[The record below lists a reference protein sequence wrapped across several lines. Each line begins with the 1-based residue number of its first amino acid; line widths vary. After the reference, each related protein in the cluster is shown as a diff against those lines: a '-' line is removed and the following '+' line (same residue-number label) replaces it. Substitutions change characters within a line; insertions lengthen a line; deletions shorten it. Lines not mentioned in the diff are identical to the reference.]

1 VTNARR
7 LEYSVS
13 ERSGT
18 PAHAEPDWT
27 AEHLLL
33 AGLARC
39 SLSSLEYYA
48 RRVNVAVSGTAHADG
63 VVTRRDSDGR
73 FAFVETRVGLDV
85 EVEPPLPDDE
95 LAKLL
100 ESAEYG
106 CFIGASL
113 TARPA
118 YEWRVNGAAVER
130 ATLAP

>member
-1 VTNARR
+1 MSTPKRF
-7 LEYSVS
+7 EYSVS

-39 SLSSLEYYA
+39 SLSSLGYFA
-48 RRVNVAVSGTAHADG
+48 KRVNVEATGTADADG
-63 VVTRRDSDGR
+63 VVARRDSDGR
-73 FAFVETRVGLDV
+73 FAFVRTRVALDV
-85 EVEPPLPDDE
+85 EVEPALDGEE

-100 ESAEYG
+100 DSAEYG

-113 TARPA
+113 TTKPT
-118 YEWRVNGAAVER
+118 YEWRVNGEQVR
-130 ATLAP
+130 

>member
-1 VTNARR
+1 VSTPKR

-18 PAHAEPDWT
+18 PAHHEPDWT

-33 AGLARC
+33 AALARC

-48 RRVNVAVSGTAHADG
+48 KRLDVQVSGTAHADG

-73 FAFVETRVGLDV
+73 FAFVETRVALDI
-85 EVEPPLPDDE
+85 EVEPALEREE
-95 LAKLL
+95 LANLL
-100 ESAEYG
+100 DSAEYG

-113 TARPA
+113 TATPTYA
-118 YEWRVNGAAVER
+118 WRVNGEPVR
-130 ATLAP
+130 

>member
-1 VTNARR
+1 VTTARR

-18 PAHAEPDWT
+18 PASAEPDWT

-48 RRVNVAVSGTAHADG
+48 KRVNVEVSGSADADG

-73 FAFVETRVGLDV
+73 FAFVETRVALDV
-85 EVEPPLPDDE
+85 EVQPPLPGDE
-95 LAKLL
+95 LSKLL
-100 ESAEYG
+100 DSAEYG

-113 TARPA
+113 TATPS
-118 YEWRVNGAAVER
+118 YEWRVNGEPVAR
-130 ATLAP
+130 

>member
-1 VTNARR
+1 VSTPKRF
-7 LEYSVS
+7 EYSVS

-39 SLSSLEYYA
+39 SLSSLEYFGK
-48 RRVNVAVSGTAHADG
+48 RVKVETSGTADADG
-63 VVTRRDSDGR
+63 VVARRDSDGR
-73 FAFVETRVGLDV
+73 FAFVRTRVALDV
-85 EVEPPLPDDE
+85 EVEPALDGVE

-113 TARPA
+113 TAPPT
-118 YEWRVNGAAVER
+118 YEWRVNGEAVR
-130 ATLAP
+130 

>member
-1 VTNARR
+1 MSTPKR

-33 AGLARC
+33 AALARC

-48 RRVNVAVSGTAHADG
+48 KRVDVQVSGTADADG

-73 FAFVETRVGLDV
+73 FAFVETRVALEV
-85 EVEPPLPDDE
+85 EVEPALDSEE
-95 LAKLL
+95 LTKLL
-100 ESAEYG
+100 DSAEYG

-113 TARPA
+113 TATPT
-118 YEWRVNGAAVER
+118 YEWRVNGEPVQ
-130 ATLAP
+130 

>member
-1 VTNARR
+1 MSTPKR
-7 LEYSVS
+7 LKYSVS

-39 SLSSLEYYA
+39 SLSSLEYFA
-48 RRVNVAVSGTAHADG
+48 KRVNVEVSGTADADG
-63 VVTRRDSDGR
+63 VVTRRDADGR
-73 FAFVETRVGLDV
+73 FAFVETRVALDIQ
-85 EVEPPLPDDE
+85 VEPALEGAE

-100 ESAEYG
+100 DSAEYG

-113 TARPA
+113 TAKPA
-118 YEWRVNGAAVER
+118 YEWRVNGEPVR
-130 ATLAP
+130 

>member
-1 VTNARR
+1 VSTAKR

-13 ERSGT
+13 ERTGT
-18 PAHAEPDWT
+18 PASAEPDWT

-48 RRVNVAVSGTAHADG
+48 KRVNVEVSGSADADG

-73 FAFVETRVGLDV
+73 FAFIETRVALDV
-85 EVEPPLPDDE
+85 EVQPPLPGDD
-95 LAKLL
+95 LSKLL
-100 ESAEYG
+100 DSAEYG

-113 TARPA
+113 TATPS
-118 YEWRVNGAAVER
+118 YEWRVNGEPVPR
-130 ATLAP
+130 

>member
-1 VTNARR
+1 MSTPKR

-18 PAHAEPDWT
+18 PASADPDWT

-48 RRVNVAVSGTAHADG
+48 KRANVQVSGRADAGG

-73 FAFVETRVGLDV
+73 FAFVETRVVLDV
-85 EVEPPLPDDE
+85 EVQPPLE
-95 LAKLL
+95 REGLAQLL
-100 ESAEYG
+100 DSAEYG

-113 TARPA
+113 TATPA
-118 YEWRVNGAAVER
+118 YEWRVNGEAVR
-130 ATLAP
+130 

>member
-1 VTNARR
+1 VSTAKR

-18 PAHAEPDWT
+18 PASAEPDWT

-48 RRVNVAVSGTAHADG
+48 KRVNVEVSGSADADG

-73 FAFVETRVGLDV
+73 FAFVETRVALDV
-85 EVEPPLPDDE
+85 EVQPPLPGDD
-95 LAKLL
+95 LSKLL
-100 ESAEYG
+100 DSAEYG

-113 TARPA
+113 TATPS
-118 YEWRVNGAAVER
+118 YEWRVNGEPVPR
-130 ATLAP
+130 

>member
-1 VTNARR
+1 VSTAKR

-18 PAHAEPDWT
+18 PASAEPDWT

-48 RRVNVAVSGTAHADG
+48 KRVNVEVSGSADADG

-73 FAFVETRVGLDV
+73 FAFIETRVALDV
-85 EVEPPLPDDE
+85 EVQPPLPGDD
-95 LAKLL
+95 LSKLL
-100 ESAEYG
+100 DSAEYG

-113 TARPA
+113 TATPS
-118 YEWRVNGAAVER
+118 YEWRVNGEPVPR
-130 ATLAP
+130 

>member
-1 VTNARR
+1 VSTPKR

-33 AGLARC
+33 AALARC

-48 RRVNVAVSGTAHADG
+48 KRVDVQVSGTADADG

-73 FAFVETRVGLDV
+73 FAFVETRVALEV
-85 EVEPPLPDDE
+85 EVEPALDTEE
-95 LAKLL
+95 LTKLL
-100 ESAEYG
+100 DSAEYG

-113 TARPA
+113 TATPT
-118 YEWRVNGAAVER
+118 YEWRVNGEPVR
-130 ATLAP
+130 

>member
-1 VTNARR
+1 VTTPKR

-13 ERSGT
+13 EHSGT

-33 AGLARC
+33 SALARC
-39 SLSSLEYYA
+39 SLSSLEYFA
-48 RRVNVAVSGTAHADG
+48 KRVNVAASGRADADG

-73 FAFVETRVGLDV
+73 FGFVQTRVVLDV
-85 EVEPPLPDDE
+85 ELKPALDGDA

-100 ESAEYG
+100 DSAEYG

-113 TARPA
+113 TATPA
-118 YEWRVNGAAVER
+118 YEWRVNGEAVAR
-130 ATLAP
+130 

>member
-1 VTNARR
+1 VSTPKQ

-39 SLSSLEYYA
+39 TLSSLDYYA
-48 RRVNVAVSGTAHADG
+48 KRVNVAASGTADADG
-63 VVTRRDSDGR
+63 VITRRDSDGR
-73 FAFVETRVGLDV
+73 FAFVETRVVLDV
-85 EVEPPLPDDE
+85 QVQPALEGDKLS
-95 LAKLL
+95 KLL
-100 ESAEYG
+100 DSAEYG

-113 TARPA
+113 TATPT
-118 YEWRVNGAAVER
+118 YEWHVNGEQVR
-130 ATLAP
+130 

>member
-1 VTNARR
+1 MTTPKR

-39 SLSSLEYYA
+39 TLSSLVYYA
-48 RRVNVAVSGTAHADG
+48 KRANVAVSGSADADG
-63 VVTRRDSDGR
+63 VVTRREADGR
-73 FAFVETRVGLDV
+73 FAFVETRVALDV
-85 EVEPPLPDDE
+85 NVEPALEGED

-100 ESAEYG
+100 ASAEWG
-106 CFIGASL
+106 CFIGGSL
-113 TARPA
+113 TATPT
-118 YEWRVNGAAVER
+118 YEWRVNGEQVR
-130 ATLAP
+130 

>member
-1 VTNARR
+1 VSTAKR

-18 PAHAEPDWT
+18 QPQADPDWT

-33 AGLARC
+33 SGLARC
-39 SLSSLEYYA
+39 SLASLEYSA
-48 RRVNVAVSGTAHADG
+48 RRANVEASGTADADG

-73 FAFVETRVGLDV
+73 FAFVVTRVALDV
-85 EVEPPLPDDE
+85 ELEPPLEGDA

-100 ESAEYG
+100 EHAERG

-113 TARPA
+113 TATPA
-118 YEWRVNGAAVER
+118 YEWRVNGELIR
-130 ATLAP
+130 

>member
-1 VTNARR
+1 VSTPKR

-18 PAHAEPDWT
+18 PASAEPDWT

-48 RRVNVAVSGTAHADG
+48 KRVNVEVSGSADADG

-73 FAFVETRVGLDV
+73 FAFVETRVALDV
-85 EVEPPLPDDE
+85 EVQPPLPGDD
-95 LAKLL
+95 LSKLL
-100 ESAEYG
+100 DSAEYG

-113 TARPA
+113 TATPS
-118 YEWRVNGAAVER
+118 YEWRVNGEPVPR
-130 ATLAP
+130 

>member
-1 VTNARR
+1 LSTPKR

-18 PAHAEPDWT
+18 PAEAEPDWT

-33 AGLARC
+33 SALARC
-39 SLSSLEYYA
+39 SLSSLDYYA
-48 RRVNVAVSGTAHADG
+48 KRANVAVSGSADADG

-85 EVEPPLPDDE
+85 QVKPPLEGEE
-95 LAKLL
+95 LSKLL
-100 ESAEYG
+100 DSAEYG

-113 TARPA
+113 TAKPT
-118 YEWRVNGAAVER
+118 YEWRVNGEVVAR
-130 ATLAP
+130 

>member
-1 VTNARR
+1 MSTPKR

-39 SLSSLEYYA
+39 TLSSLEYYA
-48 RRVNVAVSGTAHADG
+48 KRANVEASGTADADG
-63 VVTRRDSDGR
+63 VVTRRHSDGR
-73 FAFVETRVGLDV
+73 FAFVEARVALDV
-85 EVEPPLPDDE
+85 QVQPE
-95 LAKLL
+95 LVGEQLSDLL
-100 ESAEYG
+100 DSAEYG

-113 TARPA
+113 TAKPT
-118 YEWRVNGAAVER
+118 YEWRVNGETVAR
-130 ATLAP
+130 

>member
-1 VTNARR
+1 MSTHKR

-39 SLSSLEYYA
+39 SLSSLEYFA
-48 RRVNVAVSGTAHADG
+48 KRVNVEASGTADADG
-63 VVTRRDSDGR
+63 VVTRRDADGR
-73 FAFVETRVGLDV
+73 FAFVETRVALDV
-85 EVEPPLPDDE
+85 QVDPALEGEE

-100 ESAEYG
+100 DSAEYG

-113 TARPA
+113 TAKPT
-118 YEWRVNGAAVER
+118 YEWRVNGEQVR
-130 ATLAP
+130 